1 VHWILTGMLI
11 AASAAT
17 VVFTGYLM
25 RRLFTLQPGMPDTAI
40 AAEPVASTPVPPQES
55 SS

>member
-1 VHWILTGMLI
+1 MHWILTGVLI

-25 RRLFTLQPGMPDTAI
+25 RRLFGLQPGTPDT
-40 AAEPVASTPVPPQES
+40 PVATDSAASPTPVPPQE
-55 SS
+55 